1 MREVVAMSKEYL
13 ETLSP
18 DANRDQGLAL
28 EVGETHLLL
37 ARAQGICIASNSA
50 QRTEADVSLRKANVF
65 VEPILSAN
73 PHNRKALLTAAR
85 ISHDRMTVADNERRN
100 DEAVAEARKTVGYLD
115 RLLDL
120 GELSSAESDK
130 ASELFYEI
138 ALFHKN
144 MHLAEDGIRYARR
157 SIEISRSSPNAQ
169 LRLSLS
175 LSMLADL
182 LRLTGDLEGA
192 LAAIKESRANLEKV
206 DFPNDTERRASWS
219 RVLGREGKI
228 LGVAGGIS
236 LNRPDEAIPVFQ
248 RAFDLIEEWTQSDR
262 EDAWS
267 RLLFV
272 TAGRE
277 LGDTVRLRDPQR
289 ALAIYDHALRRLGEI
304 KDHPEARR
312 GEVEILSGS
321 AYALRRL
328 NRSNEAQDRIA
339 TAFRL
344 LRKVNDY
351 PADRI
356 APYSAAY
363 EALRASGDHLA
374 ETGQPQHALPIYEDL
389 LDKVMVSKPD
399 VQNDLAHALALS
411 QIYGSLA
418 ALYRHSGQSNRGK
431 EIAALRSELWSHW
444 DRKLPNN
451 SFVRRQLEAAGTH

>member
-1 MREVVAMSKEYL
+1 
-13 ETLSP
+13 
-18 DANRDQGLAL
+18 
-28 EVGETHLLL
+28 
-37 ARAQGICIASNSA
+37 
-50 QRTEADVSLRKANVF
+50 
-65 VEPILSAN
+65 
-73 PHNRKALLTAAR
+73 
-85 ISHDRMTVADNERRN
+85 
-100 DEAVAEARKTVGYLD
+100 
-115 RLLDL
+115 
-120 GELSSAESDK
+120 
-130 ASELFYEI
+130 
-138 ALFHKN
+138 
-144 MHLAEDGIRYARR
+144 
-157 SIEISRSSPNAQ
+157 
-169 LRLSLS
+169 
-175 LSMLADL
+175 
-182 LRLTGDLEGA
+182 
-192 LAAIKESRANLEKV
+192 
-206 DFPNDTERRASWS
+206 
-219 RVLGREGKI
+219 VLGREGKI

-363 EALRASGDHLA
+363 
-374 ETGQPQHALPIYEDL
+374 
-389 LDKVMVSKPD
+389 
-399 VQNDLAHALALS
+399 
-411 QIYGSLA
+411 
-418 ALYRHSGQSNRGK
+418 
-431 EIAALRSELWSHW
+431 
-444 DRKLPNN
+444 
-451 SFVRRQLEAAGTH
+451 